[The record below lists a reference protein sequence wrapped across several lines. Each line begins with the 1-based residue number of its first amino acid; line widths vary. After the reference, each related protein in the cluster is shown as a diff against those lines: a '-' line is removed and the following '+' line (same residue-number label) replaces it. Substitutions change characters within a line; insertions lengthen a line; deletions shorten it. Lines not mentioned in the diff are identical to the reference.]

1 MASFDLDDPV
11 REALSEAYSASGL
24 GPTVTIDEVTGVT
37 SLGTKKNPTVKD
49 WRDSYKNYI
58 NGGGSAI
65 SAPDKMSTSKF
76 YSHSLFDGSGASY
89 YSSPRVSQ
97 GLMADIQ
104 TTIGSGSPTTA
115 TATDAGAGTTSAA
128 SYAPR
133 AYRRYMQESSGDVYG
148 GGPSTG
154 APEGPGSTISE
165 DSIRGVTL
173 GTHDRPTSVLADIPF
188 TMQDTQTIGKQGT
201 FREGDF
207 LNVPTAA
214 EIMANPDLYGEMTRE
229 EAEQIDRRT
238 VNEFAEDYM
247 SIVLGNKTG
256 EMTIGQQIK
265 ALQDQD
271 FSPQDIAKKM
281 ASMGFTSL
289 AKALVGVTSPTP
301 FDPFIG
307 EIISEILFGTGKSQ
321 HGRVG
326 VRDGS
331 ELDTR
336 TGKRLD
342 GTPYTG
348 DVLSAIAGY
357 NPWTGDAIDNEG
369 YTILIDG
376 MVVNKGIPW
385 GKGEIGDYIRSQ
397 SRKATPEGD
406 LIRALGI
413 MGENTFRGKSP
424 YSGITVNTMSNF
436 QNAAL
441 KGLLSPESLKNNKNL
456 NALVISPF
464 GKKMNINQLGLNI
477 SAITPAGDPMGQTKL
492 GTPSFYGLGVEDDQ
506 RSVPYSPP
514 DINTA
519 DYSRTDYTSSDVSSP
534 FSGTPGSEGI
544 GAAPGSD
551 VGAGSSGPS
560 GTPGSGGIGGAP
572 GSDVGAGSSGPS
584 GTPGSEGIGGA
595 PGSDV
600 GAGSGGSDG
609 GDSSGG
615 DGPGHSG
622 GIGSY

>member
-1 MASFDLDDPV
+1 MASFDLSDPV
-11 REALSEAYSASGL
+11 REALAEAYSASGL
-24 GPTVTIDEVTGVT
+24 GPTVTIDEITGVT

-115 TATDAGAGTTSAA
+115 TDAGAGETSAA

-148 GGPSTG
+148 GGPSTD

-173 GTHDRPTSVLADIPF
+173 GTHDRPTSVLADVPY
-188 TMQDTQTIGKQGT
+188 TMQDTQTIGKDDK
-201 FREGDF
+201 FRAGDF
-207 LNVPTAA
+207 VNVPTAA
-214 EIMANPDLYGEMTRE
+214 EILANPDLYGVKTRE
-229 EAEQIDRRT
+229 EAELMDRR
-238 VNEFAEDYM
+238 NIKEFGEDYM
-247 SIVLGNKTG
+247 AIALNQQTG
-256 EMTIGQQIK
+256 MNAKQQID
-265 ALQDQD
+265 ALLNQGFSLQDA
-271 FSPQDIAKKM
+271 AKKV
-281 ASMGFTSL
+281 ASMVGTTVVKS
-289 AKALVGVTSPTP
+289 AVGVKAPTF
-301 FDPFIG
+301 FDPFIA
-307 EIISEILFGTGKSQ
+307 EIINEIFFGTGKSQ

-336 TGKRLD
+336 TGLRLD
-342 GTPYTG
+342 GGEYTG
-348 DVLSAIAGY
+348 DDLGVIAGY
-357 NPWTGDAIDNEG
+357 NAWTGDAIDNQG

-376 MVVNKGIPW
+376 MVVNKGLPW
-385 GKGEIGDYIRSQ
+385 GKGPIGDYIRSQ

-413 MGENTFRGKSP
+413 MSENTFRGKSP
-424 YSGITVNTMSNF
+424 YSGLTMNTMSGF

-441 KGLLSPESLKNNKNL
+441 KGLLSPESLKNNKDL
-456 NALVISPF
+456 NALVNSPF
-464 GKKMNINQLGLNI
+464 GKKMNITQLGLNVA
-477 SAITPAGDPMGQTKL
+477 AITPAGDPMGQTKL

-514 DINTA
+514 DMNTT
-519 DYSRTDYTSSDVSSP
+519 DYSGTGYTPEMEDTIGWMAGEESDVSLAGGSGDDTLGGSP
-534 FSGTPGSEGI
+534 PSGGDTPDS
-544 GAAPGSD
+544 PYSD
-551 VGAGSSGPS
+551 PDKGGGGTGPS
-560 GTPGSGGIGGAP
+560 GGSGSGGDSGGF
-572 GSDVGAGSSGPS
+572 GSDPS
-584 GTPGSEGIGGA
+584 GG
-595 PGSDV
+595 
-600 GAGSGGSDG
+600 
-609 GDSSGG
+609 
-615 DGPGHSG
+615 GPG
-622 GIGSY
+622 GI